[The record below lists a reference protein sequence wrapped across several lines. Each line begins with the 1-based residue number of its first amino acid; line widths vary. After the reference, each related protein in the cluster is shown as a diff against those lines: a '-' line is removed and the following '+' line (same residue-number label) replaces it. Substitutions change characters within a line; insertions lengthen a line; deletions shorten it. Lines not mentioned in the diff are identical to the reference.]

1 MSEYVQEIL
10 HNLIIVGSILAVLII
25 GLSGSISRWKKI
37 CWKVWK
43 QSYLKYAADPKS
55 QAKYQ
60 KARAD
65 YYRKHP
71 VKNIKRIL
79 KEKLGW
85 LF

>member
-1 MSEYVQEIL
+1 MNESIQVIL
-10 HNLIIVGSILAVLII
+10 YNLIIVGSILAVLII
-25 GLSGSISRWKKI
+25 WAKWKHKQM
-37 CWKVWK
+37 KEDMLK
-43 QSYLKYAADPKS
+43 RMEQSYLKYAVDSKS

-79 KEKLGW
+79 KEKFGW

>member
-25 GLSGSISRWKKI
+25 WAKWKHKQM
-37 CWKVWK
+37 KEDMLK
-43 QSYLKYAADPKS
+43 GMEQSYLKYAADPKS

-65 YYRKHP
+65 YYRKAPCEEH
-71 VKNIKRIL
+71 KNV
-79 KEKLGW
+79 
-85 LF
+85 F

>member
-25 GLSGSISRWKKI
+25 WAKWKHKQMNEDML
-37 CWKVWK
+37 KGME